1 MNVSRGDV
9 VMTRFP
15 HAAGTRGKKRPVVVV
30 QSDAYNAKARH
41 ALVAEI
47 TTNLAAA
54 SDPACL
60 VIDVSTAEG
69 KASGLTQTSLVGCLF
84 LATVAE
90 SRISAAIGRLSP
102 AIMLVRWMLA
112 SRRPWGC
119 RDPIRDHLFARAA
132 PFRIMLFG
140 SCSRRR

>member
-15 HAAGTRGKKRPVVVV
+15 HAGATRGKKRPVVVV
-30 QSDAYNAKARH
+30 QSDLYNVKARH
-41 ALVAEI
+41 VIVAEI

-60 VIDVSTAEG
+60 LIDVSTTEG
-69 KASGLTQTSLVGCLF
+69 KASGLTQSSVVGCLF

-90 SRISAAIGRLSP
+90 SRISGPIGKLPAAIMQQIDKCLK
-102 AIMLVRWMLA
+102 
-112 SRRPWGC
+112 
-119 RDPIRDHLFARAA
+119 AA
-132 PFRIMLFG
+132 LGLP
-140 SCSRRR
+140 